1 MSFQPWQR
9 KEEVEPIDRRIPD
22 SWNSRNSYVQNN
34 MRNNTGWSLFSQ
46 VLADRGFQLLKPV
59 PGLITRNPIT
69 SCPLT
74 DMTGLGIHE
83 KDR

>member
-9 KEEVEPIDRRIPD
+9 KEEVEPIERRTPD
-22 SWNSRNSYVQNN
+22 NWNSRNSNVQNN

-46 VLADRGFQLLKPV
+46 FQLFKAV

-74 DMTGLGIHE
+74 DMTGLHE

>member
-46 VLADRGFQLLKPV
+46 VLADRGFQLFKPV

-74 DMTGLGIHE
+74 DMTGIHE